1 MSDNEQIEP
10 VDTEEAEWQKEERDR
25 QESNQIWQ
33 CFMQYDIEQQ
43 GVIRTNELK

>member
-1 MSDNEQIEP
+1 MSDNEQNEP
-10 VDTEEAEWQKEERDR
+10 AAEEDAEWQEEERER
-25 QESNQIWQ
+25 EESNQIWQ